1 MKKNPKLEKKELDKK
16 YEEEAK
22 KEVWDIFK
30 KILYNSIGIF

>member
-1 MKKNPKLEKKELDKK
+1 MKKKTSLEKKKLDKK

-30 KILYNSIGIF
+30 KILYNSIGVF